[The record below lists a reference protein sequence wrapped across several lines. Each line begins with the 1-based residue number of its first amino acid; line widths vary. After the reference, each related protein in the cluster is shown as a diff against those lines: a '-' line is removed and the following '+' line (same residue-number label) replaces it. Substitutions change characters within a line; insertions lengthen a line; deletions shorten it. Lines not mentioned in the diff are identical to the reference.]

1 MKRKN
6 LNLLIS
12 SLFVFVGT
20 TEIVRSQSLPQ
31 LHQKGA
37 EELGGAIAT
46 GNNSIGQITNVSQ
59 LRDVAPNDWAYEALQ
74 GLVERYGCIAGY
86 PNGTF
91 KGKQPL
97 NRYEFAAGLNS
108 CLQQIERLVAS
119 NQSVLGED
127 LAKIQKLSEEF
138 QAELATLSSKV
149 DNLESRTAFLEDHQF
164 STTTILNGEVI
175 FGVAFAGG
183 GDPPGGCRVLD
194 DNTEFSDVNNDSEV
208 DCIDRDDPENNVVL
222 SNLTRLGLQ
231 TSFSGKDRLRTYLT
245 TGNFDNGGYTNA
257 QSLNTYMARF
267 SYQADLDNQ
276 VILDLL
282 EYRVPI
288 LDDKVVVS
296 VIPFG
301 FSLSNVLSA
310 NSPFF
315 DTGRGSIS
323 RFGEAS
329 PIFKIG
335 GVLDAGAGVDWLI
348 SKQFRLQL
356 AYGTADSSSPEGGIF
371 GADRSSLGVQLLAQ
385 PSENFTTGITYV
397 NAYSSDGTLGTF
409 TGSVNAETLGLWS
422 GSSVPSPPGT
432 GNNSG
437 FEACCRFFVGDQP
450 AQINAVGGTLQWRLS
465 NKFTVGAWGGYIF
478 ADFLDR
484 LPDFSIAGSN
494 DGDQI
499 PDGIGDSAN
508 KKPFANAA
516 TFALSLGL
524 SDPFGREGDLLGFV
538 FGMPPKL
545 VDAGPETL
553 GTPVPFF
560 ETSRRGEPEV
570 PVTDN
575 NNNLDTVGIARSGDV
590 NLNPDPNL
598 ENRDGNILPKKVG
611 VKDDATSLHFEVF
624 YRFKV
629 NDNISITPGVVV
641 VTNPGH
647 IEDNDTLYVGTIR
660 TTFRF

>member
-20 TEIVRSQSLPQ
+20 TEIVRAQSLPQ
-31 LHQKGA
+31 LHQNRA
-37 EELGGAIAT
+37 EQLGGAIAYD
-46 GNNSIGQITNVSQ
+46 NNSLGQITNVSQ
-59 LRDVAPNDWAYEALQ
+59 LRDVAPGDWAYEALQ

-86 PNGTF
+86 SNGTF

-97 NRYEFAAGLNS
+97 NRYEFAAGLNA

-183 GDPPGGCRVLD
+183 GDPPGGCRLLED
-194 DNTEFSDVNNDSEV
+194 IGDRNNNREV
-208 DCIDRDDPENNVVL
+208 DCINREDPENNVVL

-257 QSLNTYMARF
+257 ESLNTYMARL

-315 DTGRGSIS
+315 DTGRGAIS
-323 RFGEAS
+323 SFGEAS

-356 AYGTADSSSPEGGIF
+356 AYGTANSSSPEEGIF

-437 FEACCRFFVGDQP
+437 FDDCCRFFIGDQP
-450 AQINAVGGTLQWRLS
+450 AQIN
-465 NKFTVGAWGGYIF
+465 
-478 ADFLDR
+478 
-484 LPDFSIAGSN
+484 
-494 DGDQI
+494 
-499 PDGIGDSAN
+499 
-508 KKPFANAA
+508 
-516 TFALSLGL
+516 
-524 SDPFGREGDLLGFV
+524 
-538 FGMPPKL
+538 
-545 VDAGPETL
+545 
-553 GTPVPFF
+553 
-560 ETSRRGEPEV
+560 
-570 PVTDN
+570 
-575 NNNLDTVGIARSGDV
+575 
-590 NLNPDPNL
+590 
-598 ENRDGNILPKKVG
+598 
-611 VKDDATSLHFEVF
+611 
-624 YRFKV
+624 
-629 NDNISITPGVVV
+629 
-641 VTNPGH
+641 
-647 IEDNDTLYVGTIR
+647 
-660 TTFRF
+660 

>member
-1 MKRKN
+1 MKLKN
-6 LNLLIS
+6 FSLLIS
-12 SLFVFVGT
+12 SLLFLVT
-20 TEIVRSQSLPQ
+20 TPGMVRAESWEQ
-31 LHQKGA
+31 LRQNKA
-37 EELGGAIAT
+37 QQLGGAIAYDE
-46 GNNSIGQITNVSQ
+46 SLGQVTNVSQ
-59 LRDVAPNDWAYEALQ
+59 LRDVAPTDWAYEALQ
-74 GLVERYGCIAGY
+74 SLAERYGCIAGY
-86 PNGTF
+86 PNGSF
-91 KGKQPL
+91 RGNKPL

-108 CLQQIERLVAS
+108 CMQQIERLVTQ
-119 NQSVLGED
+119 NQSILQED
-127 LAKIQKLSEEF
+127 LAKLQKLSEEF
-138 QAELATLSSKV
+138 QAELATLGTKV
-149 DNLESRTAFLEDHQF
+149 DNLEGRTAFLEDHQF

-183 GDPPGGCRVLD
+183 GDPPGGCRVFPD
-194 DNTEFSDVNNDSEV
+194 DTGFFFDSV
-208 DCIDRDDPENNVVL
+208 AGQSGTRRDRNDDPEIDCGDRGDPDDNVVL
-222 SNLTRLGLQ
+222 ANLTRLGLQ

-257 QSLNTYMARF
+257 ESLNTYMARL
-267 SYQADLDNQ
+267 SYQADLDNK

-282 EYRVPI
+282 EYRFPI
-288 LDDKVVVS
+288 LDEKVVVS

-315 DTGRGSIS
+315 DTGRGAIS
-323 RFGEAS
+323 SFGEAS

-348 SKQFRLQL
+348 SKQLRFQV
-356 AYGTADSSSPEGGIF
+356 AYGTADSSNPEGGFF
-371 GADRSSLGVQLLAQ
+371 GADRSSLGAQLLLQ
-385 PSENFTTGITYV
+385 PSDTFTTGITYV

-422 GSSVPSPPGT
+422 GSSIPAPPDQ

-450 AQINAVGGTLQWRLS
+450 AQINAVGGTLQWRLG
-465 NKFTVGAWGGYIF
+465 KKLTAGAWGGYIF
-478 ADFLDR
+478 ADFLNP
-484 LPDFSIAGSN
+484 LPDFPLS
-494 DGDQI
+494 GDAI
-499 PDGIGDSAN
+499 PGDNGTPDGIGSSAN

-524 SDPFGREGDLLGFV
+524 SDPFNREGDLLGFV

-545 VDAGPETL
+545 VDAGPETQ

-560 ETSRRGEPEV
+560 ETSRRGEPDI

-575 NNNLDTVGIARSGDV
+575 NENLNTVGER
-590 NLNPDPNL
+590 NQTT
-598 ENRDGNILPKKVG
+598 LPKRVG

-629 NDNISITPGVVV
+629 NDNVWITPGVVV

-647 IEDNDTLYVGTIR
+647 IDDNDTLYVGTIR